1 MKQHEQTRMLLRKA
15 AADES
20 LLDRVLSEET
30 VDDEIIGFHCQ
41 QAVEKLLKAWLSS
54 LGVNYPKTHNLQTL
68 IELLEQ
74 QGKILPQEL
83 SEIDR
88 LTPYATIFRYE
99 DPPQQESFD
108 RKNARKLIR
117 EVRAFVEGQLRLRNP
132 A

>member
-1 MKQHEQTRMLLRKA
+1 MHSRSGRKHQAMFILRPKGRARSCMKQHEQTRMLLRKA

-74 QGKILPQEL
+74 QGKIFPQEL
-83 SEIDR
+83 S
-88 LTPYATIFRYE
+88 
-99 DPPQQESFD
+99 
-108 RKNARKLIR
+108 
-117 EVRAFVEGQLRLRNP
+117 
-132 A
+132 